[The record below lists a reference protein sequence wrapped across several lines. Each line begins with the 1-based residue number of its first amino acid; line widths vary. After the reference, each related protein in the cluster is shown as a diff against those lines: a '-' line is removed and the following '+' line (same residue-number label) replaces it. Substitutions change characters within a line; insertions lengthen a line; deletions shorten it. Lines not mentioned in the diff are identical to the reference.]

1 MTFLEKVLNAKTD
14 EELEELVSFEIAK
27 LNEENNEDKA
37 LGFVFANR
45 LCKPYNGFIGKN
57 SRIKFSNLSMVT
69 YAIKNDDYLYEFT
82 KLFKKAGLKN
92 KGQLVF
98 FLNKYLD
105 YYFGNKNSNDLRDD
119 YFYKKLAIT
128 ETDDEYFDMIDSF
141 DLSDFKKKGI
151 AMCTERGAL
160 AQNILS
166 LFEFDSY
173 YCMGYFNYDDKTEG
187 HCYNIVRT
195 VNGYRLVDFSVG
207 VLQYSDS
214 FERSV
219 PFIADISTSEFEKFM
234 SEDYE
239 FTLENYEYE
248 IIEDK
253 SIRHNLGNR
262 IYTNGKEPVVGK
274 KL

>member
-27 LNEENNEDKA
+27 LNEENNEDKV
-37 LGFVFANR
+37 LGFVLDDR

-57 SRIKFSNLSMVT
+57 SRIKFSNFSMIT

-82 KLFKKAGLKN
+82 KLFKKSGLKN

-105 YYFGNKNSNDLRDD
+105 YYFGNINSNDLREA
-119 YFYKKLAIT
+119 YFYKKLEST
-128 ETDDEYFDMIDSF
+128 ETDDEYLDMINSF

-151 AMCTERGAL
+151 AMCTERSAL

-173 YCMGYFNYDDKTEG
+173 YCMGYFNNGDKTDG

-214 FERSV
+214 FEINV
-219 PFIADISTSEFEKFM
+219 PFIADISTFDFEKFM
-234 SEDYE
+234 SKDYE
-239 FTLENYEYE
+239 FTLENFEYE
-248 IIEDK
+248 IIGDK
-253 SIRHNLGNR
+253 GIRHTLGNR

>member
-1 MTFLEKVLNAKTD
+1 LKKSYSACNDILTTYISNNQIEKAI
-14 EELEELVSFEIAK
+14 ELYKYVTTKSFIYDICVWQK
-27 LNEENNEDKA
+27 LSALRLYYIENRQYNE
-37 LGFVFANR
+37 G
-45 LCKPYNGFIGKN
+45 
-57 SRIKFSNLSMVT
+57 M
-69 YAIKNDDYLYEFT
+69 
-82 KLFKKAGLKN
+82 
-92 KGQLVF
+92 
-98 FLNKYLD
+98 KY
-105 YYFGNKNSNDLRDD
+105 
-119 YFYKKLAIT
+119 IP
-128 ETDDEYFDMIDSF
+128 DDEYFDMIDSF

-253 SIRHNLGNR
+253 SIRHTLGNR